1 MTRDELFEAISTIS
15 ANYTVFQCV
24 ECAAAIKQWLKANNV
39 SGIHL
44 QIVAVGRIK
53 FIVSQRWHDGI
64 DSIAQTGIHQGI
76 ETYGKVFDN
85 LGAEGL
91 DRDQWVADF
100 DCASGEFEV
109 IELELF

>member
-1 MTRDELFEAISTIS
+1 MTQDEVFEKIAAIS

-24 ECAAAIKQWLKANNV
+24 ECANAIKKWLKDNNIG
-39 SGIHL
+39 GIHL

-53 FIVSQRWHDGI
+53 FIVSQRWNSGI
-64 DSIAQTGIHQGI
+64 SSIAQTGIHQGI

-91 DRDQWVADF
+91 NRDQWVDDF